1 MIRFRQL
8 TISRGGRDLI
18 RHAEASIAAG
28 ERVALIGLNGSGKTS
43 LLSALTS
50 ELLPDAGTIEQPFA
64 RVIRL
69 EQSLPT
75 SPLPAWQHLLE
86 ADTALAQAHR
96 ALAHAEQAFEE
107 ASTEDGDSAGL
118 AIAQANAA
126 WLEAG
131 GADAASRARALLAGL
146 GFSREASEAPVDSLS
161 GGWRMRLNL
170 ARALFAPADLLLLDE
185 PTNHLDLDAV
195 LWLER
200 WLVRSDTTMLI
211 VSHDRDFLDRVVKCC
226 LHIDEGR
233 LVRYT
238 GGYSD
243 FERQRAA
250 RAAQVARERES
261 SAARAAHLEAF
272 IRRFRAQATRA
283 RQVQSRIKALER
295 MAEVEAVS
303 ALHGVEIELAPVEDC
318 PEHLVLVERLAA
330 GYGDRTVVNAGRLQI
345 GRGARIGVLGRN
357 GAGKSTLIRTLV
369 GDLPA
374 VAGEVSVARGL
385 RIGYFAQQGVEGL
398 RADESA
404 LRHLQRLA
412 PDQRE
417 QTLRDFLGRF
427 GFRGDDATRAVGP
440 MSGGE
445 KARLL
450 FALLAWQ
457 RPQLLVL
464 DEPTN
469 HLDAQTRDS
478 LASALARFEGAL
490 LLVSHDR
497 YLLRASVDRFL
508 IVSDGRVNDYE
519 GDLDDYDAWVA
530 QRRGESSPDAGVFT
544 TAEPSHGTDAPRAQR
559 AESAPS
565 DRRTERRYAAERRAA
580 LAALT
585 RDLDKEI
592 KHIETSLQSLEA
604 ELRSVDAAIQDPA
617 LYGPGSDGSR
627 IAELNRQRAALARNR
642 DHAENRWLELQ
653 TRRDEQIA
661 EFSSEG

>member
-8 TISRGGRDLI
+8 TISRGGRDLL
-18 RHAEASIAAG
+18 RDADATIAAG

-43 LLSALTS
+43 LLSALTA
-50 ELLPDAGTIEQPFA
+50 ELLPDAGSIEQPFE

-69 EQSLPT
+69 EQSLPS

-86 ADTALAQAHR
+86 ADTRLANAQQ
-96 ALAHAEQAFEE
+96 ALAHAEQAFER
-107 ASTEDGDSAGL
+107 AGTEESESAGL

-131 GADAASRARALLAGL
+131 GADAAARARALLSGL
-146 GFSREASEAPVDSLS
+146 GFSAASSEAPVDSLS

-226 LHIDEGR
+226 LHIDEAR
-233 LVRYT
+233 LVRYA

-250 RAAQVARERES
+250 RAAQLTREREA

-295 MAEVEAVS
+295 MAEVTAVR
-303 ALHGVEIELAPVEDC
+303 ALHGVTIDLAPVDDC
-318 PEHLVLVERLAA
+318 PEHLVQVDALAA
-330 GYGDRTVVNAGRLQI
+330 GYGGTAIVKAGRLQI

-369 GDLPA
+369 GDLPPVSGA
-374 VAGEVSVARGL
+374 VQIARGL
-385 RIGYFAQQGVEGL
+385 RIGYFAQQGVERL
-398 RADESA
+398 REDESP
-404 LRHLQRLA
+404 LRHIQRLA
-412 PDQRE
+412 SDQRE

-478 LASALARFEGAL
+478 LADALARFDGAL

-508 IVSDGRVNDYE
+508 IVSDGGVNDYD
-519 GDLDDYDAWVA
+519 GDLDDYDAWTA
-530 QRRGESSPDAGVFT
+530 QRRADDAGDPL
-544 TAEPSHGTDAPRAQR
+544 TAPAQAPGSANERVARLEPVPL
-559 AESAPS
+559 
-565 DRRTERRYAAERRAA
+565 DRRTERRQAAERRSA

-585 RDLDKEI
+585 RDID
-592 KHIETSLQSLEA
+592 A
-604 ELRSVDAAIQDPA
+604 ELRRLEASLKTIEEALRDVDAAVQDPA
-617 LYGPGSDGSR
+617 LYGPGSDGAK
-627 IAELNRQRAALARNR
+627 IAELNRRRAALARDQN
-642 DHAENRWLELQ
+642 DTENRWLELHA
-653 TRRDEQIA
+653 RRDEQVA
-661 EFSSEG
+661 AFSGEG

>member
-1 MIRFRQL
+1 MIRLRQL
-8 TISRGGRDLI
+8 TLSRGGRDLL
-18 RHAEASIAAG
+18 RGAEATIAPG

-43 LLSALTS
+43 LLSALTGEVS
-50 ELLPDAGTIEQPFA
+50 PDAGSIEQPFE

-69 EQSLPT
+69 EQALPS
-75 SPLPAWQHLLE
+75 SPLPAWQHLLAADAALLE
-86 ADTALAQAHR
+86 AQQALLR
-96 ALAHAEQAFEE
+96 AESEFSETSPDSDHA
-107 ASTEDGDSAGL
+107 AGL
-118 AIAQANAA
+118 AIAQAHAA
-126 WLEAG
+126 WHEAG
-131 GADAASRARALLAGL
+131 GADAASRARALLYGL
-146 GFSREASEAPVDSLS
+146 GFSAEACEAPVDSLS

-200 WLVRSDTTMLI
+200 WLVRSACTMVI

-233 LVRYT
+233 LMRFA

-250 RAAQVARERES
+250 RAAQAARERES
-261 SAARAAHLEAF
+261 SAARAAHLESF

-295 MAEVEAVS
+295 MAEVEVVR
-303 ALHGVEIELAPVEDC
+303 ALNGVDIELASAEDC
-318 PEHLVLVERLAA
+318 PEHLVLVERLGA
-330 GYGDRTVVNAGRLQI
+330 GYHQSPVVQVRQLQI
-345 GRGARIGVLGRN
+345 ERGARIGVLGRN
-357 GAGKSTLIRTLV
+357 GAGKTTLIRTLV
-369 GDLPA
+369 GELPP
-374 VAGEVSVARGL
+374 VSGEITIARGL
-385 RIGYFAQQGVEGL
+385 RVGYFAQQGVDAL
-398 RADESA
+398 RDDESA

-417 QTLRDFLGRF
+417 QALRDFMGRF
-427 GFRGDDATRAVGP
+427 GFRGDDATRPVGP

-478 LASALARFEGAL
+478 LAGALARFDGAL

-497 YLLRASVDRFL
+497 YLLRASVDRFV
-508 IVSDGRVNDYE
+508 IVADGTLTDYD
-519 GDLDDYDAWVA
+519 GDLDDYDAWIA
-530 QRRGESSPDAGVFT
+530 QRRGDAATAAGPLSSGDSTERLAAASPPD
-544 TAEPSHGTDAPRAQR
+544 
-559 AESAPS
+559 SAAAV
-565 DRRTERRYAAERRAA
+565 DRRTERRRAAERRTALATLTRAIDADIRAIETRLRTLESELGHADAA
-580 LAALT
+580 L
-585 RDLDKEI
+585 
-592 KHIETSLQSLEA
+592 
-604 ELRSVDAAIQDPA
+604 QDPT
-617 LYGPGSDGSR
+617 LYGPGSDGGKV
-627 IAELNRQRAALARNR
+627 AGLNRQRAALAREK
-642 DHAENRWLELQ
+642 DEAETRWLELQ
-653 TRRDEQIA
+653 TRRDEQVSA
-661 EFSSEG
+661 FDAA

>member
-1 MIRFRQL
+1 MIRLRQL
-8 TISRGGRDLI
+8 TLSRGGRDLL
-18 RHAEASIAAG
+18 RGAEATIAPG

-43 LLSALTS
+43 LLSALMGEAS
-50 ELLPDAGTIEQPFA
+50 PDAGSIEQPFE

-69 EQSLPT
+69 EQSLPSST
-75 SPLPAWQHLLE
+75 LPAWQHLLD
-86 ADTALAQAHR
+86 ADAALVAAQNALAE
-96 ALAHAEQAFEE
+96 AESRFSE
-107 ASTEDGDSAGL
+107 ATSDTDHSAGL
-118 AIAQANAA
+118 AIAQAHAA

-131 GADAASRARALLAGL
+131 GADAASRARALLSGL
-146 GFSREASEAPVDSLS
+146 GFSAEACEAPVDALS

-200 WLVRSDTTMLI
+200 WLVRSSATMVI

-233 LVRYT
+233 LLRFA

-250 RAAQVARERES
+250 RAAQAARERES
-261 SAARAAHLEAF
+261 SAARAAHLESF

-295 MAEVEAVS
+295 MAEVQAVR
-303 ALHGVEIELAPVEDC
+303 ALSGVELELASAEDC
-318 PEHLVLVERLAA
+318 PEHLVLVDRLAA
-330 GYGDRTVVNAGRLQI
+330 GYQQTPIVHVRQLQI
-345 GRGARIGVLGRN
+345 ERGARIGVLGRN
-357 GAGKSTLIRTLV
+357 GAGKTTLIRTLV
-369 GDLPA
+369 GDLPP
-374 VAGEVSVARGL
+374 VSGGITIARGL
-385 RIGYFAQQGVEGL
+385 RVGYFAQQGVDAL
-398 RADESA
+398 RDDESA

-427 GFRGDDATRAVGP
+427 GFRGDDATRPVGP

-450 FALLAWQ
+450 FSLLAWQ

-478 LASALARFEGAL
+478 LADALARFDGAL

-497 YLLRASVDRFL
+497 YLLRASVDRFV
-508 IVSDGRVNDYE
+508 IVADGALTDYD
-519 GDLDDYDAWVA
+519 GDLDDYDSWVA
-530 QRRGESSPDAGVFT
+530 QRRGDAAGAASKAASHDSSAPELPGAQAEPLAGV
-544 TAEPSHGTDAPRAQR
+544 
-559 AESAPS
+559 
-565 DRRTERRYAAERRAA
+565 DRRTERRLAAERRAA
-580 LAALT
+580 LASLT
-585 RDLDKEI
+585 RTIDADI
-592 KHIETSLQSLEA
+592 RSIESRLQTLES
-604 ELRSVDAAIQDPA
+604 ELAKLETALQDPA
-617 LYGPGSDGSR
+617 LYESGSDGAR
-627 IAELNRQRAALARNR
+627 VAGLNRQRATLARER
-642 DHAENRWLELQ
+642 DDAENRWLELQ
-653 TRRDEQIA
+653 TQRDEQVA
-661 EFSSEG
+661 AFDAG

>member
-1 MIRFRQL
+1 M
-8 TISRGGRDLI
+8 GGRDLL
-18 RHAEASIAAG
+18 RGAEATIAPG

-43 LLSALTS
+43 LLSALMGEAS
-50 ELLPDAGTIEQPFA
+50 PDAGSIEQPFE

-69 EQSLPT
+69 EQSLPSST
-75 SPLPAWQHLLE
+75 LPAWQHLLA
-86 ADTALAQAHR
+86 ADAALVAAQHALAE
-96 ALAHAEQAFEE
+96 AESRFSE
-107 ASTEDGDSAGL
+107 ATSGSDHSAGL
-118 AIAQANAA
+118 AIAQAHAA

-131 GADAASRARALLAGL
+131 GADAASRARALLSGL
-146 GFSREASEAPVDSLS
+146 GFSAEACEAPVDALS

-200 WLVRSDTTMLI
+200 WLVRSCATMVI

-233 LVRYT
+233 LLRFA

-250 RAAQVARERES
+250 RAAQAARERES
-261 SAARAAHLEAF
+261 SAARAAHLESF

-295 MAEVEAVS
+295 MAEVQAVR
-303 ALHGVEIELAPVEDC
+303 ALSGVELELASAEDC
-318 PEHLVLVERLAA
+318 PEHLVLVDRLAA
-330 GYGDRTVVNAGRLQI
+330 GYQQTPVVHVRQLQI
-345 GRGARIGVLGRN
+345 ERGARIGVLGRN
-357 GAGKSTLIRTLV
+357 GAGKTTLIRTLV
-369 GDLPA
+369 GDLPP
-374 VAGEVSVARGL
+374 VSGGITIARGL
-385 RIGYFAQQGVEGL
+385 RVGYFAQQGVDAL
-398 RADESA
+398 RDDESA

-427 GFRGDDATRAVGP
+427 GFRGDDATRPVGP

-450 FALLAWQ
+450 FSLLAWQ

-478 LASALARFEGAL
+478 LADALARFDGAL

-497 YLLRASVDRFL
+497 YLLRASVDRFV
-508 IVSDGRVNDYE
+508 IVADGALTDYD
-519 GDLDDYDAWVA
+519 GDLDDYDSWVA
-530 QRRGESSPDAGVFT
+530 QRRV
-544 TAEPSHGTDAPRAQR
+544 
-559 AESAPS
+559 ESATPGS
-565 DRRTERRYAAERRAA
+565 KAADSDSPAAGLPGIQADPPTGLDRRTERRLAAERRAA
-580 LAALT
+580 LASLT
-585 RDLDKEI
+585 RTIDADI
-592 KHIETSLQSLEA
+592 RTIESRLQTLES
-604 ELRSVDAAIQDPA
+604 ELAKLETALQDPA
-617 LYGPGSDGSR
+617 LYENGSDGAR
-627 IAELNRQRAALARNR
+627 VAGLNRQRATLAREK
-642 DHAENRWLELQ
+642 DDAENRWLELQ
-653 TRRDEQIA
+653 TQRDEQVSA
-661 EFSSEG
+661 FDAG